1 MVLNV
6 TSSAAAALRV
16 DTHDVRATDARRQA
30 TAYLPDFFGP
40 TITAVL
46 GVPATENHS

>member
-6 TSSAAAALRV
+6 TSSAAAELRLE
-16 DTHDVRATDARRQA
+16 THDVRAPDAQCQA
-30 TAYLPDFFGP
+30 TAYLPDFAGP
-40 TITAVL
+40 TIAAAL